1 MFILQIRLDLQE
13 SLYYR
18 ILSNSS
24 QSVCVCSNE
33 ARSVRFNIVPKK
45 LREIPLTV
53 IAKDVN
59 SSVCDEGIEQMV
71 LGVTD
76 AVTRKLL
83 VEVRVWLMLE
93 RTRLWCIQIQW
104 LATTVKQHVLI
115 CFLCQKKEL
124 KSDQLPVLLRLT
136 FYLPMI
142 SKIISQEGNFSLCG
156 VCWCSCLHSRLV
168 LHTLKC
174 SQAQLLHRRVWNVI

>member
-59 SSVCDEGIEQMV
+59 SSVCDEGVEQMV
-71 LGVTD
+71 LGVSD

-83 VEVRVWLMLE
+83 VEVPSTCISNREVKHDFNDRL
-93 RTRLWCIQIQW
+93 RT
-104 LATTVKQHVLI
+104 T
-115 CFLCQKKEL
+115 
-124 KSDQLPVLLRLT
+124 
-136 FYLPMI
+136 
-142 SKIISQEGNFSLCG
+142 KI
-156 VCWCSCLHSRLV
+156 
-168 LHTLKC
+168 T
-174 SQAQLLHRRVWNVI
+174 

>member
-1 MFILQIRLDLQE
+1 MLILQIRLDLQE

-33 ARSVRFNIVPKK
+33 AMSVRFNIVPKK

-59 SSVCDEGIEQMV
+59 SSVCDEGVEQMV

-83 VEVRVWLMLE
+83 VEVRTELMLE
-93 RTRLWCIQIQW
+93 RT
-104 LATTVKQHVLI
+104 V
-115 CFLCQKKEL
+115 
-124 KSDQLPVLLRLT
+124 
-136 FYLPMI
+136 
-142 SKIISQEGNFSLCG
+142 
-156 VCWCSCLHSRLV
+156 LV
-168 LHTLKC
+168 LHI
-174 SQAQLLHRRVWNVI
+174 SRRW

>member
-1 MFILQIRLDLQE
+1 MIWFETETWDVSVVENDCYTCTKQSEICILQIRLDLQE

-18 ILSNSS
+18 IVSNSS

-33 ARSVRFNIVPKK
+33 AMSVRFNIVPKK

-59 SSVCDEGIEQMV
+59 SSVCDEGVEQMA

-83 VEVRVWLMLE
+83 VEVHVWIVSE
-93 RTRLWCIQIQW
+93 R
-104 LATTVKQHVLI
+104 K
-115 CFLCQKKEL
+115 
-124 KSDQLPVLLRLT
+124 
-136 FYLPMI
+136 
-142 SKIISQEGNFSLCG
+142 G
-156 VCWCSCLHSRLV
+156 LV
-168 LHTLKC
+168 LYVPDMGDKVTIK
-174 SQAQLLHRRVWNVI
+174 